1 MLDIKTYRH
10 SFLIDDT
17 SKIYIDGA
25 TDTIDHFGFN
35 DVYVKGGEGLTVS
48 RTDREVTKYRRTFA
62 LAVSARDARRG
73 SLQRRF
79 VDAIKANDTKS
90 ASAKVACFEILPVY
104 ELAKKGTGIR
114 KSDAL
119 AVSAR
124 DIRAMLLPKSEI
136 IRTSEFVWKK
146 CEAVKKET
154 LLNSLFMR
162 SKISF
167 DRFIKEHVQ
176 TIEMPFKRVY
186 KPFTENAALRDT
198 EMSNISKN
206 NQGTLV
212 LEENLSRP
220 ARFVRGFSEP
230 MTVMEDYRRLVDV
243 FKSENEISIRA
254 IRIKQTPCGVLS
266 DIVVNNHAITLDEFN
281 HLANKASG
289 YNSFTEFKVG
299 EYEYKDALYRLA
311 IRKKNSASNP
321 LVYDYT
327 IHVDIDDVKDRGT
340 ADIPAEETKVYF
352 NRTYYTTPDVVVI
365 VCGGT
370 EGSVVIPSITEQG
383 EDNRGKYFKIILKDA
398 TGKVVAGRIS
408 WNSNGY

>member
-1 MLDIKTYRH
+1 VLDIKTYWRP
-10 SFLIDDT
+10 FFIDDT

-25 TDTIDHFGFN
+25 ADTIDRFGSNDIYDIKTYWHLFFIDDASNIYIDDATDTIDHFGCN
-35 DVYVKGGEGLTVS
+35 AICVKSGEGLTIS
-48 RTDREVTKYRRTFA
+48 GTDREAARYYKSFSSAISVF
-62 LAVSARDARRG
+62 ARDAKATR
-73 SLQRRF
+73 LQ
-79 VDAIKANDTKS
+79 KS
-90 ASAKVACFEILPVY
+90 
-104 ELAKKGTGIR
+104 GT
-114 KSDAL
+114 
-119 AVSAR
+119 
-124 DIRAMLLPKSEI
+124 

-146 CEAVKKET
+146 CEVVKKET
-154 LLNSLFMR
+154 LLNSLLMR
-162 SKISF
+162 SQASF
-167 DRFIKEHVQ
+167 DRFIKEHMQ
-176 TIEMPFKRVY
+176 TIEMPFKRIY
-186 KPFTENAALRDT
+186 KPFAENTALRDAKMANT
-198 EMSNISKN
+198 VKH
-206 NQGTLV
+206 NQDAIASS
-212 LEENLSRP
+212 ENFSRL
-220 ARFVRGFSEP
+220 ARFAREFSEP
-230 MTVMEDYRRLVDV
+230 MTVAEDYRRLVDL
-243 FKSENEISIRA
+243 FKRENEISIRS

-281 HLANKASG
+281 RLANKASG

-299 EYEYKDALYRLA
+299 EYEYQDALYRLA
-311 IRKKNSASNP
+311 VRKKNSASNL

-370 EGSVVIPSITEQG
+370 EGSVVIPSITGQG

>member
-10 SFLIDDT
+10 SFFIDDT

-35 DVYVKGGEGLTVS
+35 DVYVKGGEGLTIS
-48 RTDREVTKYRRTFA
+48 RTDREVARYYKSFSSA
-62 LAVSARDARRG
+62 ISVSAKNR
-73 SLQRRF
+73 
-79 VDAIKANDTKS
+79 
-90 ASAKVACFEILPVY
+90 
-104 ELAKKGTGIR
+104 
-114 KSDAL
+114 
-119 AVSAR
+119 
-124 DIRAMLLPKSEI
+124 RAMLLPKSEI
-136 IRTSEFVWKK
+136 IRTSEFVWKNG
-146 CEAVKKET
+146 EVVKKET
-154 LLNSLFMR
+154 LLNSLLMR
-162 SKISF
+162 SQISF
-167 DRFIKEHVQ
+167 DRFIKEHAQ
-176 TIEMPFKRVY
+176 AIEMPFKCIY
-186 KPFTENAALRDT
+186 KPFTENAALKDE
-198 EMSNISKN
+198 EMANISKN
-206 NQGTLV
+206 SQDVLV
-212 LEENLSRP
+212 FAENFSRP
-220 ARFVRGFSEP
+220 AMFAREFSEP
-230 MTVMEDYRRLVDV
+230 MTVMETHRRLVDV
-243 FKSENEISIRA
+243 FKRENEVSIRA
-254 IRIKQTPCGVLS
+254 IRIRQTPCGVLS

-281 HLANKASG
+281 RLANKASG
-289 YNSFTEFKVG
+289 YNSFSEFKVG

-365 VCGGT
+365 VCGGA

>member
-1 MLDIKTYRH
+1 MLDIKTYWRP
-10 SFLIDDT
+10 FFIDDT

-25 TDTIDHFGFN
+25 ADTIDRFGSNDIYDIKTYWHLFFIDDASNIYIDDATDTIDRFGCN
-35 DVYVKGGEGLTVS
+35 AICVKSGEGLTIS
-48 RTDREVTKYRRTFA
+48 GTDREAARYYKSFS
-62 LAVSARDARRG
+62 SAI
-73 SLQRRF
+73 S
-79 VDAIKANDTKS
+79 
-90 ASAKVACFEILPVY
+90 
-104 ELAKKGTGIR
+104 
-114 KSDAL
+114 
-119 AVSAR
+119 VSAR

-154 LLNSLFMR
+154 LLNSLLMR
-162 SKISF
+162 SQTSF
-167 DRFIKEHVQ
+167 DRFIKEHMQ
-176 TIEMPFKRVY
+176 AIEMPFKRIY
-186 KPFTENAALRDT
+186 KPFAENATMKDEGMANT
-198 EMSNISKN
+198 VKH
-206 NQGTLV
+206 NQDAIASS
-212 LEENLSRP
+212 ENFSRL
-220 ARFVRGFSEP
+220 ARFAREFSEP
-230 MTVMEDYRRLVDV
+230 MTVAEDYRRLVDL
-243 FKSENEISIRA
+243 FKRENEISIRS

-281 HLANKASG
+281 RLANKASG

-299 EYEYKDALYRLA
+299 EYEYQDALYRLA
-311 IRKKNSASNP
+311 IRRKNSASNP
-321 LVYDYT
+321 LVYDYA

-370 EGSVVIPSITEQG
+370 EGSVVIPSITGQG

-398 TGKVVAGRIS
+398 TGTVVAGRIS

>member
-10 SFLIDDT
+10 SFFINDT

-35 DVYVKGGEGLTVS
+35 DVYIKGGEELTVS
-48 RTDREVTKYRRTFA
+48 RTDSEAARYYKSFSSSIS
-62 LAVSARDARRG
+62 VSAKDM
-73 SLQRRF
+73 
-79 VDAIKANDTKS
+79 
-90 ASAKVACFEILPVY
+90 
-104 ELAKKGTGIR
+104 
-114 KSDAL
+114 
-119 AVSAR
+119 
-124 DIRAMLLPKSEI
+124 RAMLLPKSETI
-136 IRTSEFVWKK
+136 HVSELVWKK
-146 CEAVKKET
+146 GEAFKKET
-154 LLNSLFMR
+154 LLNGLLMR
-162 SKISF
+162 SQISF
-167 DRFIKEHVQ
+167 DRFIKEHMQ
-176 TIEMPFKRVY
+176 AIEMPFKRIY
-186 KPFTENAALRDT
+186 KPFIENATLKDEGMA
-198 EMSNISKN
+198 NIGKN
-206 NQGTLV
+206 NQDALAV
-212 LEENLSRP
+212 EENSSRLT
-220 ARFVRGFSEP
+220 RFARGFSEP
-230 MTVMEDYRRLVDV
+230 MTVMEAHRRLVDL
-243 FKSENEISIRA
+243 FKRENEISIRT
-254 IRIKQTPCGVLS
+254 IRIRQTPCGVLS
-266 DIVVNNHAITLDEFN
+266 DIVVDNHAITLDEFN
-281 HLANKASG
+281 RLANKASG

-340 ADIPAEETKVYF
+340 EDIPAEETKVYF

-365 VCGGT
+365 VCGGA

>member
-10 SFLIDDT
+10 SFFIDDT
-17 SKIYIDGA
+17 SKIYIDGV

-35 DVYVKGGEGLTVS
+35 DVYVKSGEELTIS
-48 RTDREVTKYRRTFA
+48 RADREVARYYKSFSSAISVSTK
-62 LAVSARDARRG
+62 DG
-73 SLQRRF
+73 
-79 VDAIKANDTKS
+79 
-90 ASAKVACFEILPVY
+90 
-104 ELAKKGTGIR
+104 
-114 KSDAL
+114 
-119 AVSAR
+119 
-124 DIRAMLLPKSEI
+124 RAMLLPKSEI

-146 CEAVKKET
+146 DEVVKKET
-154 LLNSLFMR
+154 LLNSLLMR
-162 SKISF
+162 SQISF

-176 TIEMPFKRVY
+176 AIEMPFKRIY
-186 KPFTENAALRDT
+186 KPFTENATMRDAET
-198 EMSNISKN
+198 ANIGKN
-206 NQGTLV
+206 NQDTIALA
-212 LEENLSRP
+212 ENFSRLT
-220 ARFVRGFSEP
+220 RFVRGFSEP
-230 MTVMEDYRRLVDV
+230 MTVMEAHRRLVDL
-243 FKSENEISIRA
+243 FKKENEISIRA
-254 IRIKQTPCGVLS
+254 IRIRQTPCGVLS
-266 DIVVNNHAITLDEFN
+266 DIIVNNHAITLDEFN
-281 HLANKASG
+281 RLANKASG

-311 IRKKNSASNP
+311 IRKKNSVSNP

-365 VCGGT
+365 VCGGA

>member
-1 MLDIKTYRH
+1 MLDIKHYVH
-10 SFLIDDT
+10 SFFIDDT
-17 SKIYIDGA
+17 SKVYIDDA
-25 TDTIDHFGFN
+25 TETIDRFGFN
-35 DVYVKGGEGLTVS
+35 AILVKSGEELTIS

-62 LAVSARDARRG
+62 IAVSARDARRG

-90 ASAKVACFEILPVY
+90 ASVKVACFEILPVY

-154 LLNSLFMR
+154 LLNSLLMR
-162 SKISF
+162 SQISF
-167 DRFIKEHVQ
+167 DRFIKEHMQ
-176 TIEMPFKRVY
+176 AIEMPFKRIY
-186 KPFTENAALRDT
+186 KPFAENATMKDEEMANTAKHNQDALASVDDF
-198 EMSNISKN
+198 SK
-206 NQGTLV
+206 L
-212 LEENLSRP
+212 
-220 ARFVRGFSEP
+220 ARFAREFIEP

-243 FKSENEISIRA
+243 FKRENEISIRA
-254 IRIKQTPCGVLS
+254 IRIKQTSCGVLS

-281 HLANKASG
+281 RLANKASG
-289 YNSFTEFKVG
+289 YNTFTEFKVG
-299 EYEYKDALYRLA
+299 EYEYQDALYRLA

-321 LVYDYT
+321 LVHDYT

-383 EDNRGKYFKIILKDA
+383 EDSKGKYFKIILKDA
-398 TGKVVAGRIS
+398 TGKIVAGRIS

>member
-1 MLDIKTYRH
+1 MLDIKRYCH
-10 SFLIDDT
+10 SFFIDDT
-17 SKIYIDGA
+17 SKVYIDDA
-25 TDTIDHFGFN
+25 TETIDRFGFN
-35 DVYVKGGEGLTVS
+35 AILVKSGEELTIS
-48 RTDREVTKYRRTFA
+48 RTDREVTKYRRAFTI
-62 LAVSARDARRG
+62 AVSARDTRRG

-90 ASAKVACFEILPVY
+90 ASAKVACFEILPIY
-104 ELAKKGTGIR
+104 DPAKKGTGIR
-114 KSDAL
+114 KSYTI

-124 DIRAMLLPKSEI
+124 DARRGSLQRRESIQ
-136 IRTSEFVWKK
+136 TSEFVWKK
-146 CEAVKKET
+146 AEAVKKET
-154 LLNSLFMR
+154 LLNSLLVR
-162 SKISF
+162 SQMSF
-167 DRFIKEHVQ
+167 DRFIKEHMQ
-176 TIEMPFKRVY
+176 AIEMPFKRIY
-186 KPFTENAALRDT
+186 KPLAENTALRDAKMANT
-198 EMSNISKN
+198 VKHNQDALASVDDFSK
-206 NQGTLV
+206 L
-212 LEENLSRP
+212 
-220 ARFVRGFSEP
+220 ARFAREFIEP

-243 FKSENEISIRA
+243 FKRENEISIRA
-254 IRIKQTPCGVLS
+254 IRIKQTSCGVLS

-281 HLANKASG
+281 RLANKASG
-289 YNSFTEFKVG
+289 YNTFTEFKVG
-299 EYEYKDALYRLA
+299 EYEYQDALYRLA

-383 EDNRGKYFKIILKDA
+383 EDNKGKYFKIILKDA
-398 TGKVVAGRIS
+398 TGKIVAGRIS

>member
-1 MLDIKTYRH
+1 MLDIKTYWRP
-10 SFLIDDT
+10 FFIDDT

-25 TDTIDHFGFN
+25 ADTIDRFGSNDIYDIKTYWHLLFIDDASNIYIDDATDTIDHFGCN
-35 DVYVKGGEGLTVS
+35 AICVKSGEGLTIS
-48 RTDREVTKYRRTFA
+48 GTDREAARYYKSFSSAIYVF
-62 LAVSARDARRG
+62 ARDAKATR
-73 SLQRRF
+73 LQ
-79 VDAIKANDTKS
+79 KS
-90 ASAKVACFEILPVY
+90 
-104 ELAKKGTGIR
+104 GT
-114 KSDAL
+114 
-119 AVSAR
+119 
-124 DIRAMLLPKSEI
+124 

-146 CEAVKKET
+146 CEVVKKET
-154 LLNSLFMR
+154 LLNSLLMR
-162 SKISF
+162 SQASF
-167 DRFIKEHVQ
+167 DRFIKEHMQ
-176 TIEMPFKRVY
+176 TIEMPFKRIY
-186 KPFTENAALRDT
+186 KPFAENTALRDAKMANT
-198 EMSNISKN
+198 VKH
-206 NQGTLV
+206 NQDAIASS
-212 LEENLSRP
+212 ENFSRL
-220 ARFVRGFSEP
+220 ARFAREFIEP
-230 MTVMEDYRRLVDV
+230 MTVAEDYRRLVDL
-243 FKSENEISIRA
+243 FKRENEISIRS

-281 HLANKASG
+281 RLANKASG

-299 EYEYKDALYRLA
+299 EYEYQDALYRLA
-311 IRKKNSASNP
+311 VRKKNSASNP

-370 EGSVVIPSITEQG
+370 EGSVVIPSITGQG

>member
-1 MLDIKTYRH
+1 MLDIKTYWRP
-10 SFLIDDT
+10 FFIDDT

-25 TDTIDHFGFN
+25 ADTIDRFGSNDIYDIKTYWHLFFIDDASNIYIDDATDTIDHFGCN
-35 DVYVKGGEGLTVS
+35 AICVKSGEGLTIS
-48 RTDREVTKYRRTFA
+48 GTDREAARYYKSFSSAIYVF
-62 LAVSARDARRG
+62 ARDAKATR
-73 SLQRRF
+73 LQ
-79 VDAIKANDTKS
+79 KS
-90 ASAKVACFEILPVY
+90 
-104 ELAKKGTGIR
+104 GT
-114 KSDAL
+114 
-119 AVSAR
+119 
-124 DIRAMLLPKSEI
+124 

-146 CEAVKKET
+146 CEVVKKET
-154 LLNSLFMR
+154 LLNSLLMR
-162 SKISF
+162 SQASF
-167 DRFIKEHVQ
+167 DRFIKEHMQ
-176 TIEMPFKRVY
+176 TIEMPFKRIY
-186 KPFTENAALRDT
+186 KPFAENTALRDAKMANT
-198 EMSNISKN
+198 VKH
-206 NQGTLV
+206 NQDAIASS
-212 LEENLSRP
+212 ENFSRL
-220 ARFVRGFSEP
+220 ARFAREFIEP
-230 MTVMEDYRRLVDV
+230 MTVAEDYRRLVDL
-243 FKSENEISIRA
+243 FKRENEISIRS

-281 HLANKASG
+281 RLANKASG

-299 EYEYKDALYRLA
+299 EYEYQDALYRLA
-311 IRKKNSASNP
+311 VRKKNSASNP

-370 EGSVVIPSITEQG
+370 EGSVVIPSITGQG

>member
-10 SFLIDDT
+10 SFFIDDT

-35 DVYVKGGEGLTVS
+35 DVYVKSGEELTIS
-48 RTDREVTKYRRTFA
+48 RTDREVARYYKSFSSA
-62 LAVSARDARRG
+62 ISVSAKDGR
-73 SLQRRF
+73 
-79 VDAIKANDTKS
+79 AI
-90 ASAKVACFEILPVY
+90 
-104 ELAKKGTGIR
+104 
-114 KSDAL
+114 
-119 AVSAR
+119 
-124 DIRAMLLPKSEI
+124 LLPKSEV

-146 CEAVKKET
+146 GEAVKKET
-154 LLNSLFMR
+154 LLNSLLMR
-162 SKISF
+162 SQISF
-167 DRFIKEHVQ
+167 DRFIEEHVQ
-176 TIEMPFKRVY
+176 AIEMPFKRIY
-186 KPFTENAALRDT
+186 KPFTENATMRDAET
-198 EMSNISKN
+198 ANIGKN
-206 NQGTLV
+206 NQDTIALA
-212 LEENLSRP
+212 ENFSRLT
-220 ARFVRGFSEP
+220 RFVRGFSEP
-230 MTVMEDYRRLVDV
+230 MTVMEAHRRLVDL
-243 FKSENEISIRA
+243 FKKENEISIRA
-254 IRIKQTPCGVLS
+254 IRIRQTPCGVLS

-281 HLANKASG
+281 RLANKASG

-311 IRKKNSASNP
+311 IRKKNSVSNP

-365 VCGGT
+365 VCGGA

>member
-1 MLDIKTYRH
+1 MLDIKTYWRP
-10 SFLIDDT
+10 FFIDDT

-25 TDTIDHFGFN
+25 ADTIDRFGSNDIYDIKTYWHLFFIDDASNIYIDDATDTIDHFGCN
-35 DVYVKGGEGLTVS
+35 AICVKSGEGLTIS
-48 RTDREVTKYRRTFA
+48 GTDREAARYYKSFSSAISVF
-62 LAVSARDARRG
+62 ARDAKATR
-73 SLQRRF
+73 LQ
-79 VDAIKANDTKS
+79 KS
-90 ASAKVACFEILPVY
+90 
-104 ELAKKGTGIR
+104 GT
-114 KSDAL
+114 
-119 AVSAR
+119 
-124 DIRAMLLPKSEI
+124 

-146 CEAVKKET
+146 CEVVKKET
-154 LLNSLFMR
+154 LLNSLLMR
-162 SKISF
+162 SQASF
-167 DRFIKEHVQ
+167 DRFIKEHMQ
-176 TIEMPFKRVY
+176 TIEMPFKRIY
-186 KPFTENAALRDT
+186 KPFAENTALRDAKMANT
-198 EMSNISKN
+198 VKH
-206 NQGTLV
+206 NQDAIASS
-212 LEENLSRP
+212 ENFSRL
-220 ARFVRGFSEP
+220 ARFAREFSEP
-230 MTVMEDYRRLVDV
+230 MTVAEDYRRLVDL
-243 FKSENEISIRA
+243 FKRENEISIRS

-281 HLANKASG
+281 RLANKASG

-299 EYEYKDALYRLA
+299 EYEYQDALYRLA
-311 IRKKNSASNP
+311 VRKKNSASNL

-370 EGSVVIPSITEQG
+370 EGSVVIPSITGQG

>member
-1 MLDIKTYRH
+1 MLDIKHYVH
-10 SFLIDDT
+10 SFFIDDT
-17 SKIYIDGA
+17 SKVYIDDA
-25 TDTIDHFGFN
+25 TETIDRFGFN
-35 DVYVKGGEGLTVS
+35 AILVKSGEELTIS

-90 ASAKVACFEILPVY
+90 ASVKVACFESLPIY
-104 ELAKKGTGIR
+104 DLAKKGTDIR

-124 DIRAMLLPKSEI
+124 DARRGSLRRRESIQ
-136 IRTSEFVWKK
+136 TSEFVWKK
-146 CEAVKKET
+146 CEAVKKEM

-176 TIEMPFKRVY
+176 AIEMPFKHIY
-186 KPFTENAALRDT
+186 KPFTENAAMRDAET
-198 EMSNISKN
+198 ANIGKN
-206 NQGTLV
+206 NQDALA
-212 LEENLSRP
+212 LAENFSRLT
-220 ARFVRGFSEP
+220 RFGRGFSEP
-230 MTVMEDYRRLVDV
+230 MTVTEAHGRLVDL
-243 FKSENEISIRA
+243 FKRENEISIRS
-254 IRIKQTPCGVLS
+254 IRIRQTPCGVLS
-266 DIVVNNHAITLDEFN
+266 DIVVNDHAITLDEFN
-281 HLANKASG
+281 RLANKASG
-289 YNSFTEFKVG
+289 YNTFSEFKVG

-311 IRKKNSASNP
+311 IRKKNATSNP

-365 VCGGT
+365 VYGGT

>member
-1 MLDIKTYRH
+1 MLDIKRYCH
-10 SFLIDDT
+10 SFFIDDT
-17 SKIYIDGA
+17 SKVYIDDA
-25 TDTIDHFGFN
+25 TETIDRFGFN
-35 DVYVKGGEGLTVS
+35 AILVKSGEELTIS

-62 LAVSARDARRG
+62 IAVSARDARRG

-119 AVSAR
+119 AVSAK
-124 DIRAMLLPKSEI
+124 DIRAVLLPKSEI

-154 LLNSLFMR
+154 LLNSLLMR
-162 SKISF
+162 PQISF
-167 DRFIKEHVQ
+167 DRFIKEHMQ
-176 TIEMPFKRVY
+176 AIEMPFKRIY
-186 KPFTENAALRDT
+186 RPFTENAVLRDAKMANT
-198 EMSNISKN
+198 VKHNQDALASSEDFSK
-206 NQGTLV
+206 L
-212 LEENLSRP
+212 
-220 ARFVRGFSEP
+220 ARFAREFSEP
-230 MTVMEDYRRLVDV
+230 MIVAEDYRRLVDL
-243 FKSENEISIRA
+243 FKRENEISIRS

-281 HLANKASG
+281 RLANKASG
-289 YNSFTEFKVG
+289 YNTFTEFKVG
-299 EYEYKDALYRLA
+299 EYEYQDALYRLA

-321 LVYDYT
+321 LVYDYA

-383 EDNRGKYFKIILKDA
+383 EDNKGKYFKIILKDA
-398 TGKVVAGRIS
+398 TGKIVAGRIS

>member
-1 MLDIKTYRH
+1 MLDIKHYVH
-10 SFLIDDT
+10 SFFIDDT
-17 SKIYIDGA
+17 SKVYIDDA
-25 TDTIDHFGFN
+25 TETIDRFGFN
-35 DVYVKGGEGLTVS
+35 AILVKSGEELTIS

-62 LAVSARDARRG
+62 IAVSARDARRG

-90 ASAKVACFEILPVY
+90 ASVKVACFEILPVY

-114 KSDAL
+114 KSDAI

-146 CEAVKKET
+146 CEAVKKEA
-154 LLNSLFMR
+154 LLNSLLMR
-162 SKISF
+162 SQISF
-167 DRFIKEHVQ
+167 DRFIKEHMQ
-176 TIEMPFKRVY
+176 AIEMPFKRVY
-186 KPFTENAALRDT
+186 KPFAENAALRDAKKT
-198 EMSNISKN
+198 NTIKN
-206 NQGTLV
+206 SYETLSPREH
-212 LEENLSRP
+212 LDRK
-220 ARFVRGFSEP
+220 AAFVRMFGERLSA
-230 MTVMEDYRRLVDV
+230 TDDYRRLFEI
-243 FKSENEISIRA
+243 FKKENQISIRD

-266 DIVVNNHAITLDEFN
+266 DIVVNNHGITLDEFN
-281 HLANKASG
+281 RLANKASG
-289 YNSFTEFKVG
+289 YNTFSEFKVG
-299 EYEYKDALYRLA
+299 EYEYQDALYRLA
-311 IRKKNSASNP
+311 IRRKNSASNP
-321 LVYDYT
+321 LVYDYA

-383 EDNRGKYFKIILKDA
+383 EDNKGKYFKIILKDA
-398 TGKVVAGRIS
+398 TGKIVAGRIS

>member
-1 MLDIKTYRH
+1 MLDIKRYCH
-10 SFLIDDT
+10 SFFIDDT
-17 SKIYIDGA
+17 SKIYIDDA
-25 TDTIDHFGFN
+25 TETIDRFGFN
-35 DVYVKGGEGLTVS
+35 AILVKSGEELTIS
-48 RTDREVTKYRRTFA
+48 RTDREAARYYKSFSSA
-62 LAVSARDARRG
+62 ISVSAKDM
-73 SLQRRF
+73 
-79 VDAIKANDTKS
+79 
-90 ASAKVACFEILPVY
+90 
-104 ELAKKGTGIR
+104 
-114 KSDAL
+114 
-119 AVSAR
+119 
-124 DIRAMLLPKSEI
+124 RAMLLPKAEV

-146 CEAVKKET
+146 GEIAKKEM
-154 LLNSLFMR
+154 LLNSLLMR
-162 SKISF
+162 LQTSF
-167 DRFIKEHVQ
+167 DRFIKEHMQ
-176 TIEMPFKRVY
+176 AIEMPFKRIY
-186 KPFTENAALRDT
+186 RPFTENAALRDAKMANT
-198 EMSNISKN
+198 VKR
-206 NQGTLV
+206 NQDALASS
-212 LEENLSRP
+212 ENFSRL
-220 ARFVRGFSEP
+220 ARFACEFSEP

-243 FKSENEISIRA
+243 FKRENEVSIRA
-254 IRIKQTPCGVLS
+254 IRIRQTPCGALS

-281 HLANKASG
+281 RLANKASG

-299 EYEYKDALYRLA
+299 EYEYQDALYRLA

-321 LVYDYT
+321 LVYDYA